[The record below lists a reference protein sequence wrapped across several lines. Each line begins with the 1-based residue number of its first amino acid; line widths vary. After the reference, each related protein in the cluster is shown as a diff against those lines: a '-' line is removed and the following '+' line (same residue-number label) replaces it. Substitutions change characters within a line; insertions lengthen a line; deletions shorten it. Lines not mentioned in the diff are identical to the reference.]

1 MRTLDTTAIREC
13 WRDNGGND
21 DVVTLCDAVD
31 VLAETLTEIAD
42 AGCSAGWS
50 RCPTDGTDTDRGDW
64 CDECTAA
71 DALERAGLR

>member
-1 MRTLDTTAIREC
+1 MPILDTTAIREG

-21 DVVTLCDAVD
+21 DVVTLCAAVD
-31 VLAETLTEIAD
+31 VLAETLSDIAS
-42 AGCSAGWS
+42 AGCSNGLA
-50 RCPTDGTDTDRGDW
+50 RCCDVDDRGDW